1 MAIRTILFGY
11 KVENCKYIIDEK
23 EKNIVL
29 RIFNDY
35 ISGKTLKHIAESLTA
50 ENIVYYNGSSLWN
63 KNMVN
68 RIIENKKYTGEDG
81 YPQIVEPFVFKKAN
95 ALKSSGKKAKLS
107 DENELIKSILFCK
120 ECSSRFRRINKWKT
134 REKWLCMGG
143 CKCEKYF
150 DDKTLISDILSVIN
164 SAIADPELLNNKKKN
179 VITQTPEMIKFSNQ
193 LNWLMDQPE
202 IDYKSTM
209 KSVIETATLKYSQID
224 FGKSGIITDELKNQL
239 SKLEYV
245 EELTTNTIKKYIHK
259 IWISTSGVL
268 SAEFI
273 NGIEIEKGIDEN
285 GSNTEQSNYE
295 DRSQPIAS

>member
-29 RIFNDY
+29 RIFNYY
-35 ISGKTLKHIAESLTA
+35 ISGKTLKHIAENLTA
-50 ENIVYYNGSSLWN
+50 ENIIYHNGSSIWN

-81 YPQIVEPFVFKKAN
+81 YPQIIEPSVFEKAN
-95 ALKSSGKKAKLS
+95 VLKSSGKKAKLS

-120 ECSSRFRRINKWKT
+120 DCSSRFQRINKWKT

-150 DDKTLISDILSVIN
+150 DDKVLKNEILSVLNMVIKN
-164 SAIADPELLNNKKKN
+164 TDLLKN
-179 VITQTPEMIKFSNQ
+179 QKANTVKTTPEMIKFDNQ

-209 KSVIETATLKYSQID
+209 KSVIENASLKYSQID
-224 FGKSGIITDELKNQL
+224 FGKSGIITDELKKQL
-239 SKLEYV
+239 SGLEYA
-245 EELTTNTIKKYIHK
+245 EELTTDIIKKYIHK
-259 IWISTSGVL
+259 IWISTSGVI
-268 SAEFI
+268 SVEFV

-285 GSNTEQSNYE
+285 GSNTEQDSYE
-295 DRSQPIAS
+295 DRSKPLAS

>member
-11 KVENCKYIIDEK
+11 KVENCKYVIEETEEK
-23 EKNIVL
+23 VVL

-35 ISGKTLKHIAESLTA
+35 ISGRTLKHIAENLTA
-50 ENIVYYNGSSLWN
+50 ENIDYYNDSSLWN

-81 YPQIVEPFVFKKAN
+81 YPQIIELSVFEKAN
-95 ALKSSGKKAKLS
+95 ALKNSGKKAKLS
-107 DENELIKSILFCK
+107 EENELIKSILFCK

-150 DDKTLISDILSVIN
+150 DDKVLKNEILSILNMVIIN
-164 SAIADPELLNNKKKN
+164 TDLLNNQKANMVK
-179 VITQTPEMIKFSNQ
+179 TTPQMIKFDNQ

-209 KSVIETATLKYSQID
+209 KSVIENASLKYSKID
-224 FGKSGIITDELKNQL
+224 FGKSGIMTDELKNQF
-239 SKLEYV
+239 SKLGYA
-245 EELTTNTIKKYIHK
+245 EELTTDIIKKYIYK
-259 IWISTSGVL
+259 IWISISGVL
-268 SAEFI
+268 SVEFV
-273 NGIEIEKGIDEN
+273 NGIEIEKGNDKN
-285 GSNTEQSNYE
+285 GDDTEQNSYE
-295 DRSQPIAS
+295 DRSQPLAS

>member
-35 ISGKTLKHIAESLTA
+35 ISGKTLKHIAENLTA

-81 YPQIVEPFVFKKAN
+81 YPQIIEPSVFEKAN
-95 ALKSSGKKAKLS
+95 VLKSSGKKAKLS

-120 ECSSRFRRINKWKT
+120 DCSSRFRRINKWKT

-150 DDKTLISDILSVIN
+150 DDRVLKNEILSVLNMVIKN
-164 SAIADPELLNNKKKN
+164 TDLLNNQKANTVK
-179 VITQTPEMIKFSNQ
+179 TTPEMIKFDNQ

-209 KSVIETATLKYSQID
+209 KSVIENASLKYSQID

-239 SKLEYV
+239 SRLEYV
-245 EELTTNTIKKYIHK
+245 EELTTDIIKKYIHK
-259 IWISTSGVL
+259 IWISTSGIV
-268 SAEFI
+268 SVEFV

-285 GSNTEQSNYE
+285 GSNTEQDSYE
-295 DRSQPIAS
+295 DRSQPLAS

>member
-35 ISGKTLKHIAESLTA
+35 ISGKTLKHIAENLTA

-81 YPQIVEPFVFKKAN
+81 YPQIIEPSVFEKAN
-95 ALKSSGKKAKLS
+95 VLKSSGKKAKLS

-120 ECSSRFRRINKWKT
+120 DCSSRFRRINKWKT

-150 DDKTLISDILSVIN
+150 DDRVLKNEILSVLNMVIKN
-164 SAIADPELLNNKKKN
+164 TDLLNNQKANTVK
-179 VITQTPEMIKFSNQ
+179 TTPEMIKFDNQ

-209 KSVIETATLKYSQID
+209 KSVIENASLKYSQID

-239 SKLEYV
+239 SRLEYV
-245 EELTTNTIKKYIHK
+245 EELTTDIIKKYIHK
-259 IWISTSGVL
+259 IWISTSGIV
-268 SAEFI
+268 SVEFV

-295 DRSQPIAS
+295 DRSQPLAS

>member
-35 ISGKTLKHIAESLTA
+35 ISGKTLKHIAEILTG
-50 ENIVYYNGSSLWN
+50 EDVIYYNGSSLWN

-68 RIIENKKYTGEDG
+68 RIIENRKYTGEDG
-81 YPQIVEPFVFKKAN
+81 YPQIIEPSVFEKAN
-95 ALKSSGKKAKLS
+95 VLKSSGKKAKLS

-150 DDKTLISDILSVIN
+150 DDKVLKNETLSVLNMVIKN
-164 SAIADPELLNNKKKN
+164 TDLLKN
-179 VITQTPEMIKFSNQ
+179 QKANTVKTTPEMIKFDNQ

-209 KSVIETATLKYSQID
+209 KSVIENASLKYSQID

-239 SKLEYV
+239 SRLEYL
-245 EELTTNTIKKYIHK
+245 EELTTDIIKKYIYK
-259 IWISTSGVL
+259 IWISISGVL
-268 SAEFI
+268 SVEFV
-273 NGIEIEKGIDEN
+273 NGIEIEKGNEKN
-285 GSNTEQSNYE
+285 GDDTEQNSYE
-295 DRSQPIAS
+295 DRSQPLAS

>member
-11 KVENCKYIIDEK
+11 KVENCEYVIEETEK
-23 EKNIVL
+23 KVVL

-35 ISGKTLKHIAESLTA
+35 ISGKTLKHIAECLTA

-81 YPQIVEPFVFKKAN
+81 YPQIVDPSVFEKAN
-95 ALKSSGKKAKLS
+95 ALKSRGKKAKLS
-107 DENELIKSILFCK
+107 EENELIRTILFCK

-143 CKCEKYF
+143 CKCEKYY
-150 DDKTLISDILSVIN
+150 DDKTLMSDILSVIN
-164 SAIADPELLNNKKKN
+164 SAIANPELLNNKKKN
-179 VITQTPEMIKFSNQ
+179 AITQTPEMIKFSNQ
-193 LNWLMDQPE
+193 LSWLMDQPE

-209 KSVIETATLKYSQID
+209 KSVVEAATLKYSQID
-224 FGKSGIITDELKNQL
+224 FGKSGIITDELKSQL

-245 EELTTNTIKKYIHK
+245 EELTTDIIKKYIHK

-268 SAEFI
+268 SVEFV
-273 NGIEIEKGIDEN
+273 NGIEVEKGNDEN
-285 GSNTEQSNYE
+285 GSNTEQDGYE
-295 DRSQPIAS
+295 DRSQSLAS